1 METQQNFSFVITQL
15 QQLYKQKKAAFVV
28 LISYIMDIYNIY
40 NLEKMGDIKK
50 SPKLLFLIAKCSNYL
65 PDWDKL
71 NPSIIEKALKVEGA
85 NTLQQAIFKFFL
97 HQTANAELVS
107 HLEKMAKEQPDEVL
121 DLLCIEMPKLL
132 NFQEL
137 KDSVVEET
145 EIFYLVADYVEIL
158 FQEFAKVYQSSI
170 DERKKLHRK
179 KRLEQIIEEN
189 FNEYDNVFKA
199 LS

>member
-1 METQQNFSFVITQL
+1 METQQNFSFVISQL

-28 LISYIMDIYNIY
+28 LISYVMDIYNIY
-40 NLEKMGDIKK
+40 NLEKKGDIKK

-65 PDWDKL
+65 LDWDKL
-71 NPSIIEKALKVEGA
+71 NPSVIEKALKVEGA

-97 HQTANAELVS
+97 HQTTNTELVN

-121 DLLCIEMPKLL
+121 DLLCIDMPKLL

-137 KDSVVEET
+137 KDVVVEET

-170 DERKKLHRK
+170 DERKALHRK

-199 LS
+199 LA